1 MAYNLPMQINLQA
14 PPASNISAIKKSI
27 EAGIGNIKV
36 ADIGTASFAK
46 ANAQIKNLTKTFD
59 IGEASARSFFET
71 VEGKARSYAAYAV
84 ASTAVLKLSGVVAQA
99 TREAIKYEKELI
111 GIAQTTDESVK
122 ATRSQSKALEEI
134 SVKYNI
140 TLSKVAQ
147 LTRIIAQTGMSFK
160 ESAKAAELL
169 AKTSL
174 LASFDNLQD
183 TTEGLIAIMQSFNMT
198 ATQSAG
204 ILEKVNIVS
213 KKFAVESGDIVE
225 AIRRAGG
232 AFKAAGGQIEELI
245 ALFTSVRSTTRESA
259 DTIATGFRTIFA
271 RLERPKTIEYFKQ
284 LGIQLE
290 DSAGQFIGPLRA
302 IEEISA
308 GLQKLGIRA
317 GSIKFAEVVEEI
329 GGIRQLSRVIPL
341 LEQLGKTQEAL
352 KLQNESAG
360 ESFKDLEKAQQG
372 LGYRLGAL
380 GKEFTVFISDVV
392 NSSSFKFLAD
402 IFIGISKTV
411 LTLTNALKPLLPI
424 LSVLA
429 AYKIGKGL
437 QDLLSGKLNF
447 SNLAIPVKIAGE
459 TQKMAA
465 GGLVPGSG
473 NRDTVPAM
481 LTPGEFVIRKSA
493 VNAIGA
499 NRLASINKYKKG
511 GPVRADAMAAVG
523 GISDQFKKSIYKTAD
538 GPFKKGFAFNPDDEL
553 TAELNY
559 KSISIAEQL
568 KKYTGENKAELTEK
582 LKQGN
587 NAERGNAFEELLA
600 STMGL
605 DRSTS
610 ARYPVDFINKPFGEA
625 KFIEKKL
632 PEEIF
637 IDKLLRAQTA
647 TGNFK
652 AKNTS
657 AGGELLKLGLLN
669 IYTGDPK
676 EKFAKGG
683 AVGTDTVP
691 AMLTP
696 GEFVVN
702 KKSAQA
708 YGYAN
713 LKKINKYKNGGMVGS
728 AQGNINTDLERG
740 TGNLI
745 YTIDELEKEINNIV
759 NGLGTAGDK
768 IKQMNL
774 QIAVAA
780 PKQMEREDGRITRG
794 SFDPRGKAPVITTA
808 AGVATQSTAAH
819 EVGHAVD
826 YSMGSGGKYASEQE
840 GTLQNTLA
848 KLAKDQIAAALRAKG
863 VSEKDIE
870 YRTKLRELF
879 ADFFQKSEPDVRAV
893 LASTSDFAEGMH
905 LLAKTSSVTSRLYG
919 DIQKNLKI
927 AFEESG
933 KITMQVSS
941 PFTPKTGAAPTATSA
956 ATPAPPSEPPDSM
969 FGKFMSKLMG
979 MFSKKTI
986 EKEAKKEKEPEPFTK
1001 KKLKEEL
1008 KTGGRGA
1015 IEEEIKGKAQQLKA
1029 LQESQKQ
1036 AEEAYLQNK
1045 ANLEKIDNEL
1055 VKGITGHKAYN
1066 KAIQAKVKL
1075 EQQVAAS
1082 ETEYKAITEK
1092 VTSTRKEKEGLQAK
1106 SKAMGQAAKETL
1118 KTGTQG
1124 SFAKFDEEA
1133 TKITKSVA
1141 AANKGFELIPA
1152 KLGQFTIWA
1161 NTAASALK
1169 NFGGININEDVLRQG
1184 TARADVLGG
1193 ASYALGKIDAG
1204 KINQITSNIGKAS
1217 GMISKF
1223 GGQIGGKFGGAI
1235 SSVGTKLGTFGTK
1248 FAAYGPKIIS
1258 GAQTLAKGLN
1268 IASWVEIFG
1277 TFADAIF
1284 SVDYGKL
1291 KDQAIAMGDVQNAGI
1306 NAASQYNQEFFR
1318 GIPLI
1323 GGFLASLQ
1331 ELIPFSDQAVTSMA
1345 KLVVATAEGAA
1356 FITKAGRDLETSRK
1370 TFQEGLL
1377 RGDQGK
1383 VQSGLQES
1391 QATIKE
1397 LRDRAIDIT
1406 SRADRER
1413 KGGAANLVASTVGG
1427 MAGGAAAGGTAG
1439 SVIPAIG
1446 TAIGATVMGTVG
1458 GIYGFIKTWTSS
1470 TKHLGE
1476 AYDTAGKLYEEYGNQ
1491 FAEQVKMVGDAMA
1504 STAVQVIKNGGSV
1517 EEAFGEIK
1525 KKFGEEAFSQMFG
1538 GADAS
1543 IEGLQEAYKN
1553 ADKIS
1558 QDVQKEIEAKRK
1570 AIGEAEKA
1578 VASSWFKGGAMT
1590 NKKKLESE
1598 LKELEAKKRVAD
1610 QTKDTVTAMQTQIN
1624 KEEALAKQRA
1634 IEIEAMRK
1642 QIELS
1647 RGLVKAF
1654 DNVNSTM
1661 RKFADIEDEISKIGT
1676 GQLTRKQ
1683 AIEKSGIGGMGISA
1697 DTLAMSTEEI
1707 MRNPKAMSEM
1717 TAGASRFGAVQGM
1730 GSDISNMMKDTQ
1742 KNLDILDR
1750 AEAAI
1755 TQGELGTKV
1764 SDIRTKAQTM
1774 SAEDA
1779 GKAREE
1785 AGTIIAKDLAKTLTG
1800 QDFGELDTGL
1810 QKALQDYGN
1819 AIAGGMDPAEATE
1832 KIKKE
1837 VGGKAAEFIEKQKT
1851 LYNELIDKEQKL
1863 REYEIQLVN
1872 KRAELAQKSYD
1883 AEKDYFE
1890 KRFNLANK
1898 VEDFLEPETTGPG
1911 KAAKIAEK
1919 AGARKEAKLTAIGER
1934 TPANLPS
1941 VAEFSARVNE
1951 MTKATGDV
1959 GTAFAELQGQSNL
1972 LLTVINDQISAEEE
1986 YLNGLMDSAKAQQA
2000 YTQALYDAQGK
2011 IVETLVFGTDQ
2022 EKADTLKAMNATV
2035 QAAQQGS
2042 LQGIPES
2049 QRKDVMS
2056 MLDQFGDV
2064 KIPGLGKEGKLIKR
2078 DIIKNEMMK
2087 QYGVDEATAGQLAD
2101 KAIQKQVPVEERM
2114 GKAIEDQKKVL
2125 EGLYAE
2131 EHKVKMDQIAMEED
2145 NTNTFAASV
2154 ENFRTTVQELR
2165 DKLGIGEAGQ
2175 QAENK
2180 VKEEEAVQ
2188 AKKAAQEQTQAAVP
2202 TYGLNEDQQAVA
2214 RQLAGAEDIISREK
2228 YMVSAEERKQ
2238 LAGAKER
2245 KAKYEEQ
2252 LSGVSRQDVELYQQ
2266 AYRNSQVAAANTT
2279 QTQASVA
2286 VAPAAQAAPMPTVPA
2301 ADGMAV
2307 SGAAPPRSR
2316 DPVRDAIRR
2325 QRAEA
2330 AARASSNAPQAS
2342 AAPAPMAPT
2351 TPATPAPIVPAA
2363 PATPVTTGQQA
2374 ANGGVPIQVQSQ
2386 GQQEITVRLPDIQA
2400 LVNQAITATVFETV
2414 AETFTNIANDVRAA
2428 SNFDDVANAFMNG
2441 MERSV
2446 NKETGGQG

>member
-46 ANAQIKNLTKTFD
+46 ANAQIQNLTKTFD
-59 IGEASARSFFET
+59 KGEKAASSFFDT
-71 VEGKARSYAAYAV
+71 VEGKARSYVAYAI

-111 GIAQTTDESVK
+111 GIAQTTDETVK
-122 ATRSQSKALEEI
+122 ATRDQSKALAEI

-160 ESAKAAELL
+160 DSAKAAELL
-169 AKTSL
+169 ARTSL

-183 TTEGLIAIMQSFNMT
+183 TTEGLIAIMQSFNIT

-259 DTIATGFRTIFA
+259 ETIATGFRTIFA

-308 GLQKLGIRA
+308 GLQRLGIRA

-429 AYKIGKGL
+429 AYKIGRGL
-437 QDLLSGKLNF
+437 QDLLSGKVNF
-447 SNLAIPVKIAGE
+447 SNLAIPVRMAGE

-499 NRLASINKYKKG
+499 NRLASINKYKFG
-511 GPVRADAMAAVG
+511 GKVKDLAELYPSIENAYDYEKFENRPV
-523 GISDQFKKSIYKTAD
+523 
-538 GPFKKGFAFNPDDEL
+538 NDDSKFERVEL
-553 TAELNY
+553 TDENIKLWRKIKSKNKNYYGYQIFEKLLGQIYELG
-559 KSISIAEQL
+559 KQGKDRDFLDFPDKRVEAKFL
-568 KKYTGENKAELTEK
+568 KKESVYRNEGR
-582 LKQGN
+582 GN
-587 NAERGNAFEELLA
+587 NAETIAAKNFLFENSLYKGNTRNRKVNILETNEISQPATVYYVENPDEW
-600 STMGL
+600 
-605 DRSTS
+605 
-610 ARYPVDFINKPFGEA
+610 
-625 KFIEKKL
+625 KKL
-632 PEEIF
+632 
-637 IDKLLRAQTA
+637 
-647 TGNFK
+647 
-652 AKNTS
+652 
-657 AGGELLKLGLLN
+657 
-669 IYTGDPK
+669 
-676 EKFAKGG
+676 AKGG
-683 AVGTDTVP
+683 PVGTDTVP

-713 LKKINKYKNGGMVGS
+713 LKRINKYKNGGMVGS

-780 PKQMEREDGRITRG
+780 PKQMEREGGRIARG
-794 SFDPRGKAPVITTA
+794 SFDPRGKAPVITTT

-941 PFTPKTGAAPTATSA
+941 PFTPKTGAAPTATA
-956 ATPAPPSEPPDSM
+956 AAPPASPFEPPESPKSKRL
-969 FGKFMSKLMG
+969 GKKVMSEAE
-979 MFSKKTI
+979 KKYREEKQALRTSTGRGVL
-986 EKEAKKEKEPEPFTK
+986 EKEIASEKDPAKKKAKIEEAKILKQLEEE
-1001 KKLKEEL
+1001 KLKETAT
-1008 KTGGRGA
+1008 KT
-1015 IEEEIKGKAQQLKA
+1015 
-1029 LQESQKQ
+1029 
-1036 AEEAYLQNK
+1036 
-1045 ANLEKIDNEL
+1045 
-1055 VKGITGHKAYN
+1055 V
-1066 KAIQAKVKL
+1066 
-1075 EQQVAAS
+1075 
-1082 ETEYKAITEK
+1082 
-1092 VTSTRKEKEGLQAK
+1092 
-1106 SKAMGQAAKETL
+1106 
-1118 KTGTQG
+1118 KTGTPG
-1124 SFAKFDEEA
+1124 SFAKFDAEA
-1133 TKITKSVA
+1133 TKITKSIA

-1161 NTAASALK
+1161 NTAASALQ
-1169 NFGGININEDVLRQG
+1169 NFAGININEDVLRQG

-1193 ASYALGKIDAG
+1193 ASYALGKVDSNA
-1204 KINQITSNIGKAS
+1204 INQITANIGKAS
-1217 GMISKF
+1217 GAITKF

-1258 GAQTLAKGLN
+1258 SAQTLAKGLN

-1277 TFADAIF
+1277 TFADAMF
-1284 SVDYGKL
+1284 SIDYK
-1291 KDQAIAMGDVQNAGI
+1291 KIKEQAIARGDVESAGLS
-1306 NAASQYNQEFFR
+1306 AASEYNQR
-1318 GIPLI
+1318 LLRSIPI
-1323 GGFLASLQ
+1323 VGGFLSALQ
-1331 ELIPFSDQAVTSMA
+1331 RFIPFSDQVVSSLG
-1345 KLVVATAEGAA
+1345 KLAVATAEGAA
-1356 FITKAGRDLETSRK
+1356 FMVKAARDLEASRK

-1377 RGDQGK
+1377 RGDEGK
-1383 VQSGLQES
+1383 VQSGIKQGQE
-1391 QATIKE
+1391 TLKE
-1397 LRDRAIDIT
+1397 LSGRAEGL
-1406 SRADRER
+1406 RASADEYRGSGEQ
-1413 KGGAANLVASTVGG
+1413 GLGI
-1427 MAGGAAAGGTAG
+1427 AGTTAAAAGAG
-1439 SVIPAIG
+1439 AATGAFFGSFAGPAG
-1446 TAIGATVMGTVG
+1446 TAIGAIAGTITG
-1458 GIYGFIKTWTSS
+1458 AIGGFIYSWSNATT
-1470 TKHLGE
+1470 TLGE
-1476 AYDTAGKLYEEYGNQ
+1476 AYETSGKLYTEYGNQ
-1491 FAEQVKMVGDAMA
+1491 FSEQIKLIGEAMA

-1517 EEAFGEIK
+1517 EDAFKEIK
-1525 KKFGEEAFSQMFG
+1525 TKFGEDTFSQMFG
-1538 GADAS
+1538 GVDAS
-1543 IEGLQEAYKN
+1543 MEGLQDAYEN
-1553 ADKIS
+1553 ADKKS
-1558 QDVQKEIEAKRK
+1558 QDIQKEIEAKRK
-1570 AIGEAEKA
+1570 AIGAAEIQ
-1578 VASSWFKGGAMT
+1578 ASQGEMGAST
-1590 NKKKLESE
+1590 TKKKLEADLEE
-1598 LKELEAKKRVAD
+1598 LQAKKKVLD
-1610 QTKDTVTAMQTQIN
+1610 QTKETVTVLQTQMN
-1624 KEEALAKQRA
+1624 KEAALDKQRK
-1634 IEIEAMRK
+1634 IEIETMRK

-1683 AIEKSGIGGMGISA
+1683 AVEKAGISGMGISA

-1717 TAGASRFGAVQGM
+1717 TAGASRFGAAQGM

-1742 KNLDILDR
+1742 KNLDMLDR

-1755 TQGELGTKV
+1755 TQGSLGRTV
-1764 SDIRTKAQTM
+1764 SDVRSKAQTM

-1779 GKAREE
+1779 GKAQEE
-1785 AGTIIAKDLAKTLTG
+1785 VGTIIAKDLAKTLTG
-1800 QDFGELDTGL
+1800 QDFGQLDTEL

-1819 AIAGGMDPAEATE
+1819 AIAGGMDAAEATE

-1851 LYNELIDKEQKL
+1851 LYNELIEKEQKL

-1872 KRAELAQKSYD
+1872 KRAELAQKAYD
-1883 AEKDYFE
+1883 TEKNYFE
-1890 KRFNLANK
+1890 KRFNLANR

-1911 KAAKIAEK
+1911 KADKIAEK
-1919 AGARKEAKLTAIGER
+1919 AGARKEAKLTKIGER

-2125 EGLYAE
+2125 EGLYAQ
-2131 EHKVKMDQIAMEED
+2131 EHTVKMGQIAMEQA

-2154 ENFRTTVQELR
+2154 ENFRKTVEELR
-2165 DKLGIGEAGQ
+2165 AKLGIGGPAAGEGANSMMQNATNFAQNVMSGNVNAGTVVSGISNLANTAGNVVGSLFGTKNQ
-2175 QAENK
+2175 QAKNNDQ
-2180 VKEEEAVQ
+2180 VQ
-2188 AKKAAQEQTQAAVP
+2188 AQAMVQAEIP

-2214 RQLAGAEDIISREK
+2214 RQLAGAEDVINREK
-2228 YMVSAEERKQ
+2228 YMVSAEERTQ
-2238 LAGAKER
+2238 LAGAKKR

-2286 VAPAAQAAPMPTVPA
+2286 VAPAVQAAPMATAPA
-2301 ADGMAV
+2301 AT
-2307 SGAAPPRSR
+2307 AP
-2316 DPVRDAIRR
+2316 V
-2325 QRAEA
+2325 
-2330 AARASSNAPQAS
+2330 
-2342 AAPAPMAPT
+2342 APT
-2351 TPATPAPIVPAA
+2351 A

-2374 ANGGVPIQVQSQ
+2374 ANGGAPIQVQSQ

-2414 AETFTNIANDVRAA
+2414 AETFTSIANDVRAA